1 MSKNTTPLEN
11 EIKELIR
18 TAEAGCADA
27 QTDLAW
33 NYTDGRG
40 VRKNRRLAL
49 ENLQKSAELGDPK
62 ARKVLKKM
70 ESGE

>member
-18 TAEAGCADA
+18 VAEADHPYLGSCYY
-27 QTDLAW
+27 
-33 NYTDGRG
+33 NGRG
-40 VRKNRRLAL
+40 VERD
-49 ENLQKSAELGDPK
+49 LQKAFYWHKKSAELGYSK
-62 ARKVLKKM
+62 ARKILKKM